1 MKCSCLKLINSD
13 SDDSIDVDNKSDKNR
28 LEYGPSDKKGA
39 ECKLCLG
46 TADKNKIGSV
56 EPLIHCSKCL
66 TICKSNL
73 LNQNIVFILNY
84 VLKKYIYYIIDIRS
98 SNMFG
103 YDIGNDSLH

>member
-1 MKCSCLKLINSD
+1 MKCTCLILINSD
-13 SDDSIDVDNKSDKNR
+13 SDDSIDIDNKPDKNC

-66 TICKSNL
+66 TICKNNL
-73 LNQNIVFILNY
+73 LNLNIFI
-84 VLKKYIYYIIDIRS
+84 
-98 SNMFG
+98 
-103 YDIGNDSLH
+103 